1 MGVDNGC
8 LACHIKGAA
17 TINPKQMTA
26 RVPNKIEE
34 KFYCPEEKIQL
45 IMNDSWGEMLSYYM

>member
-8 LACHIKGAA
+8 LACHIKGAV

-26 RVPNKIEE
+26 RVPNK
-34 KFYCPEEKIQL
+34 
-45 IMNDSWGEMLSYYM
+45 